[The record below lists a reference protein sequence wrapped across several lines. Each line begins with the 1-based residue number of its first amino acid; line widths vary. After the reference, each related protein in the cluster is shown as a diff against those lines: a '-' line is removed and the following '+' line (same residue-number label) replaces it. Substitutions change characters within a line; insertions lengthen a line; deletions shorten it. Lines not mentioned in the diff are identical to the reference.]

1 MKNIL
6 ITDEQIKQYKKG
18 FLLIKNFFD
27 KHEVIS
33 IKNQINRKIKQKK
46 NKNFYFEKN
55 KNRLI
60 LRRIEKVSDY
70 SKSCRELLESKKL
83 IKVLEQLQKKKV
95 KLFKDKLNFKY
106 PGGKGFAPHIDGH
119 FYWKDKNN
127 KIRKGW
133 NVYSKNFINA
143 VIPLEKSD
151 KTNGTIKVASK
162 KYTEKYLGKSWT
174 SITSKLDMWTPN
186 IKKELIKKFKFKSFL
201 MNVGDVLFFDWKSA
215 HCSQKNNSKKSR
227 MIFYATYNNSNNKS
241 QRKKYYSDKNNS
253 KNSRMLKSLQI

>member
-151 KTNGTIKVASK
+151 NQNHKILRFPLLRASVKAYISNLNTHNGYK
-162 KYTEKYLGKSWT
+162 KFRAKRSELRKQNKPL
-174 SITSKLDMWTPN
+174 TSKELIDELDNYAQTGKEYTKVLHQIIEQN
-186 IKKELIKKFKFKSFL
+186 DLHEFETVTIDDLKEKKELKL
-201 MNVGDVLFFDWKSA
+201 
-215 HCSQKNNSKKSR
+215 
-227 MIFYATYNNSNNKS
+227 
-241 QRKKYYSDKNNS
+241 
-253 KNSRMLKSLQI
+253 